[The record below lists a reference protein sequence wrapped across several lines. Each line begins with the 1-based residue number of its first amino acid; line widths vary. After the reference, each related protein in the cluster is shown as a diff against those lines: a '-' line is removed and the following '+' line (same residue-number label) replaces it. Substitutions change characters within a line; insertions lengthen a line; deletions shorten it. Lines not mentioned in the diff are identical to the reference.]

1 MPQSH
6 GADSTSRARNS
17 TAKITAR
24 SVILGDARDCETLH
38 MPQSTLILI
47 FLNAMRWR
55 PGNGLASRSKTV
67 TLVPQV
73 VQEVEAFVAGR
84 RIPAR

>member
-6 GADSTSRARNS
+6 DADSTSCAGNS
-17 TAKITAR
+17 ATRITAR
-24 SVILGDARDCETLH
+24 SVILGGAGDCETLH

-55 PGNGLASRSKTV
+55 PGNGLASRSPAV

-73 VQEVEAFVAGR
+73 IQEVEAFVAGR

>member
-1 MPQSH
+1 
-6 GADSTSRARNS
+6 
-17 TAKITAR
+17 
-24 SVILGDARDCETLH
+24 
-38 MPQSTLILI
+38 
-47 FLNAMRWR
+47 MRWR

-73 VQEVEAFVAGR
+73 IQEVEAFVAGR